1 MPEHMIKNA
10 AMAAYGKDEL
20 PEDLRNLT
28 SGNQLKKN
36 VQKVFKSRKI
46 FCPQQKQ
53 SFIPGT
59 VL

>member
-1 MPEHMIKNA
+1 MIKNA

-28 SGNQLKKN
+28 SGNQLKKERTEGI
-36 VQKVFKSRKI
+36 QSRKI